1 MRCRLGAPVRL
12 PDAVRERL
20 LQDYAA
26 ASDAWRAS
34 PGIASTVRRL
44 ERLGRLHQEAAMLLG
59 DLTPQE
65 SAVLGLDL
73 DAASDLARVAADLAE
88 RCTAGLL
95 DLDRRGAGRGGDRR
109 LAALFES
116 TPRFRLALAARAAA
130 VDAGHQRPSSRVLAD
145 LVAELLGE
153 AGEEAVGVENLIRAL
168 PRLGANRSDQ
178 PPVMAYLRDKAG
190 SRPAA

>member
-1 MRCRLGAPVRL
+1 MRSRRGDQVRL
-12 PDAVRERL
+12 PDDVRERL
-20 LQDYAA
+20 LRDYAA
-26 ASDAWRAS
+26 ASEAWHAS
-34 PGIASTVRRL
+34 PRIASTVRRL
-44 ERLGRLHQEAAMLLG
+44 ERLGRAAREAAALLG
-59 DLTPQE
+59 ELAPPE
-65 SAVLGLDL
+65 AAVVGLDR

-88 RCTAGLL
+88 RCSAGLL

-109 LAALFES
+109 LAALFEAS
-116 TPRFRLALAARAAA
+116 PRFRLALAARAAA

-168 PRLGANRSDQ
+168 PRLGANRRDQ
-178 PPVMAYLRDKAG
+178 LAVMAYLGCPAG